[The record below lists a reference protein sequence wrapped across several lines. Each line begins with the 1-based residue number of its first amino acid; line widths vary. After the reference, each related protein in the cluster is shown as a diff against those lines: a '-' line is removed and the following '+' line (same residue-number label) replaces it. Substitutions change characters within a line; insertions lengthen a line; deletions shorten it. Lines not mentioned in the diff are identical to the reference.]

1 MSGHHLVP
9 EFWLKKLFS
18 LTQSNELAFHLRSV
32 VLPSYD
38 SSPFNQHTIF
48 ERFRLRSISWNSIPF
63 VVDNFWL
70 GRFEFAWTPACLDQS
85 PSLIISTTSILG
97 VENVWVALMAAK
109 AEVEFDASKVL
120 PNQIANSIND
130 LGFPSTVIDGETGAG
145 EIELEVRMLLY
156 GCSSVDLYLSID
168 AESHLLLLLNMV
180 QEAKTALVKP
190 ACCELSPFPKFLV
203 SSKRE
208 GGYK

>member
-1 MSGHHLVP
+1 
-9 EFWLKKLFS
+9 
-18 LTQSNELAFHLRSV
+18 
-32 VLPSYD
+32 
-38 SSPFNQHTIF
+38 
-48 ERFRLRSISWNSIPF
+48 
-63 VVDNFWL
+63 
-70 GRFEFAWTPACLDQS
+70 
-85 PSLIISTTSILG
+85 
-97 VENVWVALMAAK
+97 MAAK

-180 QEAKTALVKP
+180 LEGRASIINWSEPDLGHLLV
-190 ACCELSPFPKFLV
+190 CCELSPLPSEFK
-203 SSKRE
+203 E
-208 GGYK
+208 GGRLQETLLPTSYMHE